1 MTGVPDTSDVVIVGG
16 GIIGVAAAYYLARG
30 GIGVTLCEKGR
41 VAGEQSS
48 RNWGFVRQQGRDP
61 AEIPT
66 IIESLRLW
74 NGLAG
79 EIGEDV
85 GFTRAGAL
93 YLASTESQLARY
105 EAWLEHARQYQL
117 DTRLLS
123 REEVRKVLP
132 GSHGEWIGGLYT
144 PSDGRAEP
152 ALATR
157 RLRGRPAGRAPPSS
171 SNAPCAVS
179 TPRRA
184 GCRGW

>member
-1 MTGVPDTSDVVIVGG
+1 MTGVPESSDVVIVGG
-16 GIIGVAAAYYLARG
+16 GIIGTAAAYYLARG

-132 GSHGEWIGGLYT
+132 GSRGEWIGGLYT

-152 ALATR
+152 ALATPALAR
-157 RLRGRPAGRAPPSS
+157 AAAPAGRHH
-171 SNAPCAVS
+171 
-179 TPRRA
+179 RRTV
-184 GCRGW
+184 CRARS